1 MLRALQR
8 RDFSA
13 TVLRHTTP
21 DAQRQTPGTRDEHVQ
36 VCFLALTHSLMPEKV
51 PNRGTK
57 QNRFPGYPEH
67 PSQGA
72 RSIGKL
78 RLTPVAG
85 REKLPPNKA
94 GRQRPGRSCLDPKRI
109 GKPP

>member
-1 MLRALQR
+1 MLRALQF

-21 DAQRQTPGTRDEHVQ
+21 DAQRQTPGTCDEQLQ

-57 QNRFPGYPEH
+57 QNRFPGYPEY
-67 PSQGA
+67 PIQGA
-72 RSIGKL
+72 TRQAKNCASPSARK
-78 RLTPVAG
+78 
-85 REKLPPNKA
+85 RET
-94 GRQRPGRSCLDPKRI
+94 DTE
-109 GKPP
+109 